1 MEIQN
6 EDVQKNVM
14 QSNLLT
20 SGRYDFSS
28 CQMDILFMLLASL
41 EKGDDASKE
50 YLIHVKD
57 IKLLIGRDWNYTQLL
72 ESTEDL
78 MSRVF
83 QIVKPESIVQINLF
97 SKVEYYTG
105 TGSFG
110 IKINPDVKHY
120 FFDLKD
126 NFTYFQL
133 VSALNC
139 KSKHAKRLYTIA
151 CQHRTYGGFQ
161 EWMPI
166 GEFKEILGLKD
177 PKGKEPEQYQ
187 NHTDFKINVLEKA
200 KNQINKYTDIEF
212 DYKFLKRGK
221 AFSHIKIL
229 CYNDLSK
236 GKQLTLNLQES
247 PKIQL
252 NTKTVVLSGFSEKQA
267 AKIVANG
274 FPFFEEEKK
283 KMLADITSGKK
294 KIDNTT
300 AYLTKIM
307 QAKGIL

>member
-1 MEIQN
+1 M
-6 EDVQKNVM
+6 
-14 QSNLLT
+14 
-20 SGRYDFSS
+20 
-28 CQMDILFMLLASL
+28 
-41 EKGDDASKE
+41 
-50 YLIHVKD
+50 
-57 IKLLIGRDWNYTQLL
+57 
-72 ESTEDL
+72 
-78 MSRVF
+78 
-83 QIVKPESIVQINLF
+83 
-97 SKVEYYTG
+97 
-105 TGSFG
+105 
-110 IKINPDVKHY
+110 
-120 FFDLKD
+120 
-126 NFTYFQL
+126 